1 MQAAAGPQPPREPI
15 STNRPPCTKDLL
27 PLRGPP
33 QDAQAV
39 LIGISLCPAKDLPQK
54 QTMTV
59 AASFMLQPLTFS

>member
-1 MQAAAGPQPPREPI
+1 MQAAAGPQPPGNP
-15 STNRPPCTKDLL
+15 SVQTAPLCTKDLL